1 MNAVKSWAFPPG
13 VPMSVA
19 FALFRQVFASQIEPV
34 AEPHSLM
41 FAVHN
46 DLDVASPRVPTSAM
60 SSLVDAG
67 GDTVGCGIHTYNEV
81 HATAEHICV

>member
-46 DLDVASPRVPTSAM
+46 DLDVASREGCTQSANI
-60 SSLVDAG
+60 SDV
-67 GDTVGCGIHTYNEV
+67 
-81 HATAEHICV
+81 